1 MLNELKDITM
11 EHLIQEKGLL
21 SNFAEQHKE
30 EIYQTIA
37 QKLSPQQKMD
47 AISVLLADFYHK
59 AFFNSSSN

>member
-1 MLNELKDITM
+1 M